1 MSFDLKKALNDW
13 AEKQLASMGVSREK
27 ISYLEKIKQKMIDDL
42 SRLYSEKGLELYFNP
57 VKMRK
62 MKPSN
67 GFARISGPCGDTMEV
82 YLNIEDGMI
91 RETSFQTDGCMP
103 SIMSG
108 GMAVMLAEGKSSTE
122 ASQIGQVTILEAL
135 GGLPEESKH
144 CALLASNTL
153 RMAIENYLSSRG

>member
-1 MSFDLKKALNDW
+1 MSFDLKEALNDW
-13 AEKQLASMGVSREK
+13 AENQLSFMGVSREK
-27 ISYLEKIKQKMIDDL
+27 ISYLEEIKGKMIDDL
-42 SRLYSEKGLELYFNP
+42 TRLYSEKGLELYFNP

-62 MKPSN
+62 MKPTN
-67 GFARISGPCGDTMEV
+67 GFARITGPCGDTMEV
-82 YLNIEDGMI
+82 YLYIDDGVI

-108 GMAVMLAEGKSSTE
+108 GMAAVLAEGKSTTE
-122 ASQIGQVTILEAL
+122 ASRIGQVTILEAL

-153 RMAIENYLSSRG
+153 RMAIENYLNPR